1 MRYDVA
7 NSLWT
12 LYWSDRNAR
21 WHVFDLID
29 PGSISEL
36 LEEIEL
42 DRTAIFW
49 G

>member
-7 NSLWT
+7 NNLWT
-12 LYWSDRNAR
+12 LYWSDHNQR
-21 WHVFDLID
+21 WHIYDFID
-29 PGSISEL
+29 SGTISEL